1 MIFSNS
7 TQMTMILHLVLRM
20 SFPTVTSNTTPMS
33 VLPQWVDVLGKKIDK
48 IMAELD
54 WSMFD
59 LTIYYAYM
67 IPLILPLRTAYVLLA
82 PLRVMRFHLNKIA
95 LTFFWLTSAPT
106 TPSGFYWDWWLR
118 LVKQMESVLGKI
130 EAEYEKLTT
139 FLSEATVNPEKV
151 SPFLDCMWVV
161 CSMNHQISKSVQS
174 IIQSLMIIIALLS
187 KQLLGRRRLRSR
199 STSWCALS

>member
-1 MIFSNS
+1 MGGCAREKDRQNHGWAGLEYVWFD
-7 TQMTMILHLVLRM
+7 HLLC
-20 SFPTVTSNTTPMS
+20 
-33 VLPQWVDVLGKKIDK
+33 
-48 IMAELD
+48 
-54 WSMFD
+54 
-59 LTIYYAYM
+59 IYD
-67 IPLILPLRTAYVLLA
+67 PLNFALRTAYVLLA

-118 LVKQMESVLGKI
+118 LVKQMESVLGKM

-187 KQLLGRRRLRSR
+187 TQLLGRRRLRSR